1 MLSEELIKKYM
12 SLKPRLIVL
21 FGSRARG
28 DYTNESDL
36 DVLVVADKIPKDP
49 REAYQLLFDNEYPL
63 VSPIGMNTNTFIK
76 KLREGSTFLLEI
88 LEDGKIVYSDKE
100 FLQKVI
106 DIFNDV
112 RKNYIRKG
120 KTWVKVA

>member
-1 MLSEELIKKYM
+1 LLSEELIKKYM

-36 DVLVVADKIPKDP
+36 DVLVVADKIPRDP
-49 REAYQLLFDNEYPL
+49 REAYQLLFNNEYPL

-76 KLREGSTFLLEI
+76 KLREGSTFLLEV